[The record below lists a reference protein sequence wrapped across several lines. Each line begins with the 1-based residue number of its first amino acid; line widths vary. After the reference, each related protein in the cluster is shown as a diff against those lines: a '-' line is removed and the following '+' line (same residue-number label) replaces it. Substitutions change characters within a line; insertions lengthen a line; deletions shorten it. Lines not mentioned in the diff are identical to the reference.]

1 MESNSTAFLI
11 KIKLRHSLG
20 RPSRS
25 DFVQSE
31 ISWINDHKTIFA
43 GLEKKKEYAILDLED
58 RFLRKTS
65 GEDLYRESY
74 DPVHRER
81 ARQEQEKIRR
91 RREQNYRKA
100 QQNLEAGRR
109 TIQGQRR

>member
-1 MESNSTAFLI
+1 MLIFRNKIPCFLFLYLI
-11 KIKLRHSLG
+11 V
-20 RPSRS
+20 
-25 DFVQSE
+25 F
-31 ISWINDHKTIFA
+31 
-43 GLEKKKEYAILDLED
+43 EKEQDDLHDQHED
-58 RFLRKTS
+58 
-65 GEDLYRESY
+65 RESY